1 MHPLPR
7 ALSRTAATSARPG
20 TLSRCTGAQTWRPD
34 RLQAARGLAGTWIV
48 AAKLRSAARRTDTPA
63 RQAERHAPDD
73 SAVKPDQTA
82 WPPTGTNGGGRSN
95 RSGLCGCRGDAAPGG
110 SCGPDTCAQCAH
122 RVGRTCPFRTTT
134 AGDHRLRWVAESGGG
149 TMNAQAT
156 VLETASVQQQCK
168 VLRLPAIAA
177 QCGQLAEQAVRERRS
192 HLGFL
197 EALLQAELEER
208 EDRLVERRIREA
220 HLPRMKTLEEFDFAR
235 NPKISAQQIH
245 ELAQGVYIGR
255 AEPVIFIG
263 DSGTGKTHLLT
274 GLAVAACRQ
283 KRRVRFTTAAALINE
298 MVEAKHQLQLGRA
311 LSRWARY
318 DLIALDEVGYVPLA
332 EVGAEL
338 LFQVIAERAEKAAV
352 IVTTNLPFSE
362 WTTVIPNARLCK
374 ALIDRITD
382 RANIIKTGTE
392 SYRFRRTLEKRKA
405 KGVETKS

>member
-1 MHPLPR
+1 
-7 ALSRTAATSARPG
+7 
-20 TLSRCTGAQTWRPD
+20 
-34 RLQAARGLAGTWIV
+34 
-48 AAKLRSAARRTDTPA
+48 
-63 RQAERHAPDD
+63 
-73 SAVKPDQTA
+73 
-82 WPPTGTNGGGRSN
+82 
-95 RSGLCGCRGDAAPGG
+95 
-110 SCGPDTCAQCAH
+110 
-122 RVGRTCPFRTTT
+122 
-134 AGDHRLRWVAESGGG
+134 
-149 TMNAQAT
+149 MNAQAA

-208 EDRLVERRIREA
+208 EDRLVERRVREA
-220 HLPRMKTLEEFDFAR
+220 HLPRMKTLEEFDFDR

-245 ELAQGVYIGR
+245 ELAQGTYIGR

-332 EVGAEL
+332 EVGAEF

-362 WTTVIPNARLCK
+362 WTQVIPNARLCK

-382 RANIIKTGTE
+382 RASIIETGTD
-392 SYRFRRTLEKRKA
+392 SYRFRRTLEKRKGRNA
-405 KGVETKS
+405 ELNNITAPPPLSGGGKKET